1 MTYTNIKELC
11 ALPRVSRAT
20 QFLQAQEFTISQAFP
35 AANIHWFKELG
46 VSGKTPNHKR
56 PQLLAATKLA
66 IKKKIPLVV
75 PNISRL
81 GRDLAELTTWY
92 RDYVMSNKI
101 KLIALDQPNLEP
113 ETAGLFFTFQQTER
127 IKISQR
133 TRAALQGKLEEIKSK
148 GFFISKA
155 GKKIKRLGN
164 ITKASGLKGA
174 ATNKKDADKNA
185 EKYLPLIQ
193 QLRQQG
199 LTIKQV
205 AADLN
210 AKQIPTVRKHGSW
223 HTSTVMNIL
232 RRVA

>member
-1 MTYTNIKELC
+1 
-11 ALPRVSRAT
+11 
-20 QFLQAQEFTISQAFP
+20 
-35 AANIHWFKELG
+35 
-46 VSGKTPNHKR
+46 
-56 PQLLAATKLA
+56 
-66 IKKKIPLVV
+66 
-75 PNISRL
+75 
-81 GRDLAELTTWY
+81 
-92 RDYVMSNKI
+92 MSNKI

-113 ETAGLFFTFQQTER
+113 ETAGIFFTIQQTER

-133 TRAALQGKLEEIKSK
+133 TRAALQGKLEEIKAKVFYFK
-148 GFFISKA
+148 GR
-155 GKKIKRLGN
+155 KKIKRLGN
-164 ITKASGLKGA
+164 ITKASGLGA
-174 ATNKKDADKNA
+174 TTNKKDADKNA

-232 RRVA
+232 RRLHDESYI